1 MSNDPRAD
9 VVSRQYERWQYPAPI
24 QDLEAWVRTNWQWF
38 DPNHAQRILWPD
50 REYEPNLDILVAGCG
65 TNQAAVF
72 AYTNPAA
79 KVVAVDIS
87 QPSLDHHAYLK
98 KKHRLSNLELH
109 LLPVEELPTLGCDFD
124 LIVSTGV
131 LHHLADPAAGMKA
144 LAQCLRPDG
153 AVAVMLYAKYGRAG
167 VEVLQS
173 IFRDMGLG
181 QDEASVRTVKAAI
194 ATLPPGHPIHS
205 YLRVAPDLQFD
216 AGLVD
221 TFLHGRERGYTVQDC
236 LDLVASAGLVFQ
248 DWFFKAPYHPA
259 QLAPQTNEFRA
270 AVAGLPKIKKWSIME
285 RVNTVNAC
293 HFFIACRPDR
303 PESSYQ
309 IDFTSP
315 EFLNYVP
322 QMRLGCGF
330 AGAEIFRRDW
340 RVELDPT
347 QLAFV
352 QHIDGRRTIEQIA
365 ARVASSGLLPGATAD
380 ESQEIG
386 RTLFDT
392 LWQLDFL
399 AIALH
404 TNR

>member
-1 MSNDPRAD
+1 MKNDPRAD
-9 VVSRQYERWQYPAPI
+9 IVSRQYERWQYPAPI
-24 QDLEAWVRTNWQWF
+24 QDLEPWVQNNWQWY
-38 DPNHAQRILWPD
+38 DPNHAQRILWPSK
-50 REYEPNLDILVAGCG
+50 EYEPNLDILVAGCG

-79 KVVAVDIS
+79 KIVAVDIS
-87 QPSLDHHAYLK
+87 QPSLDHHVYLK

-109 LLPVEELPTLGCDFD
+109 LLPIEELPTLERDFD

-131 LHHLADPAAGMKA
+131 LHHLADPTAGMNA
-144 LAQCLRPDG
+144 LAQCLRSDG
-153 AVAVMLYAKYGRAG
+153 AVALMLYAKYGRAG

-173 IFRDMGLG
+173 IFRDLGLG
-181 QDEASVRTVKAAI
+181 QDEASVRKVKDAI
-194 ATLPPGHPIHS
+194 ASLPAGHPVQS
-205 YLRVAPDLQFD
+205 YLRVAPDLKFD

-221 TFLHGRERGYTVQDC
+221 TFLHGRDRGYTVQEC

-259 QLAPQTNEFRA
+259 QLSPQTNEFRA
-270 AVAGLPKIKKWSIME
+270 SVADLLDAEKWSIME

-303 PESSYQ
+303 PERSYR

-315 EFLNYVP
+315 EFVDYVP
-322 QMRLGCGF
+322 QMRLGCGVS
-330 AGAEIFRRDW
+330 GTEIFRRDW
-340 RVELDPT
+340 RVALDPT

-352 QHIDGRRTIEQIA
+352 QHIDGQRTIRQIA
-365 ARVASSGLLPGATAD
+365 ARVAGSGLLPDTTATHA
-380 ESQEIG
+380 EEIG
-386 RTLFDT
+386 RTLMQT

-399 AIALH
+399 AIALD
-404 TNR
+404 TNQ

>member
-194 ATLPPGHPIHS
+194 ATLPCH
-205 YLRVAPDLQFD
+205 RVPCCC
-216 AGLVD
+216 
-221 TFLHGRERGYTVQDC
+221 TGRPC
-236 LDLVASAGLVFQ
+236 
-248 DWFFKAPYHPA
+248 
-259 QLAPQTNEFRA
+259 
-270 AVAGLPKIKKWSIME
+270 
-285 RVNTVNAC
+285 
-293 HFFIACRPDR
+293 
-303 PESSYQ
+303 
-309 IDFTSP
+309 SP
-315 EFLNYVP
+315 
-322 QMRLGCGF
+322 
-330 AGAEIFRRDW
+330 
-340 RVELDPT
+340 
-347 QLAFV
+347 
-352 QHIDGRRTIEQIA
+352 
-365 ARVASSGLLPGATAD
+365 
-380 ESQEIG
+380 
-386 RTLFDT
+386 
-392 LWQLDFL
+392 
-399 AIALH
+399 
-404 TNR
+404 